1 MGIVFW
7 IMLIFIVFLIV
18 KLVLYI
24 FKEKVDVLPK
34 DEKLSKCIS
43 ILKKVYESLYNYLSV
58 HHIIPMSSVTIYL
71 WYEYVETGC
80 FELTCLVSD
89 TKISSTKLVKRE
101 VLVPIIIH
109 GGEAVPFSRILVF
122 YRQYRWS
129 SVKDDVDK

>member
-7 IMLIFIVFLIV
+7 IMLIFIVFLIG

-43 ILKKVYESLYNYLSV
+43 IFKKVYESLYNYLSV

-80 FELTCLVSD
+80 FELTCFVSD

-101 VLVPIIIH
+101 VVVTIIFLV
-109 GGEAVPFSRILVF
+109 G
-122 YRQYRWS
+122 
-129 SVKDDVDK
+129 